1 MTTRQLRYR
10 VCKQSRGCTK
20 KRKKISRPEFRR
32 VPRVGYMLSWLWPW
46 PSSFP
51 RSFASGRIHRH
62 GQPVSPCGR
71 LPSAPTCIRQALA
84 RAERILDRSSQL
96 HSFCKRDRKPQY
108 RGDNI
113 KIARWVEINHSCP
126 VLLSPVPMLRSGSQG
141 GRVGFR
147 CPLCTAQIC
156 PGSEVVRSCLSTGY
170 FSKILFRPMIRP
182 GFLNS

>member
-20 KRKKISRPEFRR
+20 KKENLPTRISKRPSGGF
-32 VPRVGYMLSWLWPW
+32 YASWLWPW
-46 PSSFP
+46 PFSFP
-51 RSFASGRIHRH
+51 RSFTPGRIHRD
-62 GQPVSPCGR
+62 GLPVSHCRR
-71 LPSAPTCIRQALA
+71 LPSAPTWIRQALA
-84 RAERILDRSSQL
+84 RTERILDRSSQL
-96 HSFCKRDRKPQY
+96 HSFCKRDCKPQY

-126 VLLSPVPMLRSGSQG
+126 VLLSPVPILRSGSQG

-156 PGSEVVRSCLSTGY
+156 PWSEAVRSCLSTGY
-170 FSKILFRPMIRP
+170 FSKILFRQ
-182 GFLNS
+182 